1 MNKQSHLD
9 RVWEVVGKVG
19 VCMMTTHFAD
29 GLRARPLEARAD
41 RDENVIWFLSDRRG
55 AKDDEIAAYPS
66 ICLTFI
72 DPRKRFTCRFPG
84 RHRLRAIQSVRRI
97 SGTKNSKRGG
107 QKARVTPMFWSS
119 RSGRKEP
126 RFGTGR
132 RVQPSRH
139 MNLRKRARQAQSR
152 ISARTAKAR

>member
-55 AKDDEIAAYPS
+55 AKDDEIEAYPS

-72 DPRKRFTCRFPG
+72 DPKEKVY
-84 RHRLRAIQSVRRI
+84 LSI
-97 SGTKNSKRGG
+97 SGIRC
-107 QKARVTPMFWSS
+107 ARS
-119 RSGRKEP
+119 RACEESLE
-126 RFGTGR
+126 
-132 RVQPSRH
+132 Q
-139 MNLRKRARQAQSR
+139 
-152 ISARTAKAR
+152 RTASVVAKRPE